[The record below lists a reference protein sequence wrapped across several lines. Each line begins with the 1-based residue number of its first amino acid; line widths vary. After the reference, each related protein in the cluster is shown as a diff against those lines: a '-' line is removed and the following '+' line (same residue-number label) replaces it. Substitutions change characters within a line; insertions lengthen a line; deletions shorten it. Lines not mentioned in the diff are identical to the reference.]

1 MTGSFSHAEEEIL
14 LARTIRRPLGRAAR
28 ERFAGASVAVTGAGG
43 SIGAELAR
51 QLASCRPARLTLID
65 QSEHGL
71 FQIERE
77 LVDRAPHVALDPVLA
92 DVTRASTMRRIFR
105 LRRPQVVFHAAAYKH
120 VTMAERAACAAAAV
134 NVLGTAV
141 VLEAARQVG
150 ARFTLISSDKA
161 AAPRSVMGATKR
173 LAELITIAA
182 APAAHASVVRFGNV
196 LGSSGSVLPLMAER
210 IAQGRSIALTHP
222 NATRYFMSVGE
233 AVALVMRADALARGG
248 ETFWFE
254 MGEPIRMAD
263 LVERLLRVS
272 AARGL
277 APVPVDVIGLRPGEK
292 LTEELTM
299 QGADVARS
307 DDPDIWVAHEPA
319 PRPAAVVAALRSVVR
334 AVARGDALKTLEAL
348 TGAVP
353 EFTPSAQAWASARA
367 ERFYVRRDRRR
378 TVKIA

>member
-141 VLEAARQVG
+141 
-150 ARFTLISSDKA
+150 
-161 AAPRSVMGATKR
+161 ATKR